1 METFCE
7 KKNPKLSFGKK
18 VTYLVLVWLSC
29 AFANDC
35 VKPFQMK
42 SEFLNKR
49 LNKHY
54 IVELKVQNL
63 HMCARECFY
72 VSMCKSMD
80 YFHGSCKL
88 YDADSK
94 SVSQGEFQHKPGSI
108 FSDVSDWPHVCISLG
123 F

>member
-1 METFCE
+1 
-7 KKNPKLSFGKK
+7 
-18 VTYLVLVWLSC
+18 
-29 AFANDC
+29 
-35 VKPFQMK
+35 MK

-88 YDADSK
+88 NDADSK
-94 SVSQGEFQHKPGSI
+94 SVSQGEFQDKPGSI
-108 FSDVSDWPHVCISLG
+108 FSGVSDWPHVCISLG